1 LRLICLSRG
10 DAGLPSDKVSEAE
23 ISSWCMTQLAKT
35 IDNPAIAITP
45 EATFAEMGLDSASSA
60 YFIVELEDWLG
71 LELPPELV
79 FDYPTI
85 TQLARYLVE
94 RQGEAGDGGP
104 S

>member
-1 LRLICLSRG
+1 M
-10 DAGLPSDKVSEAE
+10 PSNTVTEAE

-45 EATFAEMGLDSASSA
+45 EASFAEMGLDSASSA
-60 YFIVELEDWLG
+60 YFIVELEEWLG
-71 LELPPELV
+71 LELSPELV

-94 RQGEAGDGGP
+94 QQAGTGDSDAG
-104 S
+104 

>member
-1 LRLICLSRG
+1 MPPANVTESDIRDWCIAYLR
-10 DAGLPSDKVSEAE
+10 
-23 ISSWCMTQLAKT
+23 KT
-35 IDNPAIAITP
+35 VDNPSIAIGP
-45 EATFAEMGLDSASSA
+45 DASFAELGLDSASSA

-94 RQGEAGDGGP
+94 RQGGAGDGGP

>member
-1 LRLICLSRG
+1 M
-10 DAGLPSDKVSEAE
+10 PSNKVTEAE

>member
-1 LRLICLSRG
+1 M
-10 DAGLPSDKVSEAE
+10 A
-23 ISSWCMTQLAKT
+23 QLAKT
-35 IDNPAIAITP
+35 IDNPAIAVTP

-85 TQLARYLVE
+85 TQLVRYLVK
-94 RQGEAGDGGP
+94 RQGEAGNRAPPPRRGGRARRASVPPRP
-104 S
+104 SSAPPP

>member
-1 LRLICLSRG
+1 
-10 DAGLPSDKVSEAE
+10 LPSDKVSEAE
-23 ISSWCMTQLAKT
+23 ISSWCVTQLAKT

-45 EATFAEMGLDSASSA
+45 DATFAEMGLDSASSA

-94 RQGEAGDGGP
+94 RPGEAGDGGP